1 MRVTRGDLARFMVGQ
16 LTDRSYIRLAPF
28 ISS

>member
-1 MRVTRGDLARFMVGQ
+1 MRVTRGDLARFIVGQ
-16 LTDRSYIRLAPF
+16 LADPTYIRMAPF